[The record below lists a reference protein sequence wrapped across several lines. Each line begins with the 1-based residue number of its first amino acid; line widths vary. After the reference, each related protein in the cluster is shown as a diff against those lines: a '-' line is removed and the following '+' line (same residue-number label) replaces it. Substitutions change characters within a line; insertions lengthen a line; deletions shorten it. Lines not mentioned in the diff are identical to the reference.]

1 MSGMFLKVYFD
12 KIIISNAVSFKNKNA
27 NLDRVSDNRKYRSWG
42 LRPGNI
48 IQDQLSLNNSSQN

>member
-27 NLDRVSDNRKYRSWG
+27 NLDRVSDN
-42 LRPGNI
+42 
-48 IQDQLSLNNSSQN
+48 